1 MVTKILIVD
10 DEPMML
16 MVTKK
21 ILSGKYEILCAGS
34 AREAI
39 GIYDKERPD
48 MILTDLLMPEMTGFE
63 MHQTLQEKYTE
74 KIPVMYMTAD
84 DTDETEGKGFDLG
97 AVDFIRKPF
106 RADVLLRRVDN
117 ILQNREIIRDLKE
130 EATTD
135 KLTGLLNKAGAVQAF
150 KEACENRDG
159 FFMMIDLD
167 SFKLVNDLYGHDFGD
182 DILKCFAKLLHE
194 NLSREE
200 DLSARIGGD
209 EFMGFLSGSRDKTR
223 VERLANILNVKF
235 LEEAKQILGP
245 DMNIPLGT
253 SIGAVAVPEFG
264 RDYEELFRLAEQ
276 TLYGVKQNGKH
287 GYAVHKKAEMIL
299 SEDSSPEEDL
309 KRISQV
315 LSERNVAN
323 SALWLGQDAFADVYR
338 FLVRLTSRYK
348 MVAHKLLFTLRPSN
362 TSVRTEAFEE
372 AVKAF
377 GENLHLHLRKSD
389 LMMQS
394 RNNQFFLLLPELD
407 HAYVELVVGR
417 ILDTFNETGY
427 ADQVRVVYQAA
438 YLSEEV

>member
-1 MVTKILIVD
+1 MTKILIVD

-21 ILSGKYEILCAGS
+21 ILSQKYEILCANS
-34 AREAI
+34 AKEAL
-39 GIYDKERPD
+39 GIYDAEHPD

-63 MHQTLQEKYTE
+63 MHQALQEKYTE

-84 DTDETEGKGFDLG
+84 DADETEGKGFDLG

-117 ILQNREIIRDLKE
+117 ILQNREIIKDLQE

-135 KLTGLLNKAGAVQAF
+135 QLTGLLNKAGAISAF
-150 KEACENRDG
+150 TEACQKRDG
-159 FFMMIDLD
+159 YFLMIDLD

-182 DILKCFAKLLHE
+182 DILTCFARLLRE

-200 DLSARIGGD
+200 DLSGRIGGD
-209 EFMGFLSGSRDKTR
+209 EFMGFLSGPRDEAR
-223 VERLANILNVKF
+223 VERLARILNEKF
-235 LEEAKQILGP
+235 LEQAKEILGP

-264 RDYEELFRLAEQ
+264 RDYEELFKMADQ

-287 GYAVHKKAEMIL
+287 GYAVYRQTGDTA
-299 SEDSSPEEDL
+299 SEETPEEDL
-309 KRISQV
+309 KRLSLV

-323 SALWLGQDAFADVYR
+323 SALWLGQDAFANVYR
-338 FLVRLTSRYK
+338 FLVRLTSRYN
-348 MVAHKLLFTLRPSN
+348 MVAHKILFTLRPVDGSI
-362 TSVRTEAFEE
+362 TTAEFEE
-372 AVKAF
+372 IVKAF
-377 GENLHLHLRKSD
+377 GENLHMHLRKSD

-407 HAYVELVVGR
+407 HAYVEQVVER
-417 ILDTFNETGY
+417 ILNTFNVTGY
-427 ADQVRVVYQAA
+427 AGKARVVYQAA
-438 YLSEEV
+438 YLSEEI

>member
-1 MVTKILIVD
+1 MTKILIVD

-21 ILSGKYEILCAGS
+21 ILSQKYEILCANS
-34 AREAI
+34 AKEAL
-39 GIYDKERPD
+39 GIYDAEHPD

-63 MHQTLQEKYTE
+63 MHQALQEKYTE

-84 DTDETEGKGFDLG
+84 DADETEGKGFDLG

-117 ILQNREIIRDLKE
+117 ILQNREIIKDLQE

-135 KLTGLLNKAGAVQAF
+135 QLTGLLNKAGAISAF
-150 KEACENRDG
+150 TEACQKRDG
-159 FFMMIDLD
+159 YFMMIDLD

-182 DILKCFAKLLHE
+182 DILTCFAGLLRE

-200 DLSARIGGD
+200 DLSGRIGGD
-209 EFMGFLSGSRDKTR
+209 EFMGFLSGPRDEAR
-223 VERLANILNVKF
+223 VERLARILNEKF
-235 LEEAKQILGP
+235 LERAKEILGP

-264 RDYEELFRLAEQ
+264 RDYEELFKMADQ

-287 GYAVHKKAEMIL
+287 GYAVYRQTADTDAE
-299 SEDSSPEEDL
+299 ETPEEDL
-309 KRISQV
+309 KRLSLV

-323 SALWLGQDAFADVYR
+323 SALWLGQDAFANVYR

-348 MVAHKLLFTLRPSN
+348 MVAHKILFTLRPMDASI
-362 TSVRTEAFEE
+362 TTAEFEE
-372 AVKAF
+372 IVKAF
-377 GENLHLHLRKSD
+377 GENLHMHLRKSD

-407 HAYVELVVGR
+407 HAYVEQVVER
-417 ILDTFNETGY
+417 ILNTFNETGY
-427 ADQVRVVYQAA
+427 AGKARVVYQAA
-438 YLSEEV
+438 YLSEEI

>member
-1 MVTKILIVD
+1 MTKILIVD

-21 ILSGKYEILCAGS
+21 ILSSKYEILCANS

-39 GIYDKERPD
+39 DIYDAEHPD

-63 MHQTLQEKYTE
+63 MHQALQEKHTE
-74 KIPVMYMTAD
+74 KIPIMYMTAD
-84 DTDETEGKGFDLG
+84 DTDEAEGKGFDLG
-97 AVDFIRKPF
+97 AMDFIRKPF

-117 ILQNREIIRDLKE
+117 ILENREIIKDLKE
-130 EATTD
+130 EASTD
-135 KLTGLLNKAGAVQAF
+135 QLTGLLNKAGATEAF
-150 KEACENRDG
+150 TEACAKKTG
-159 FFMMIDLD
+159 FLLMIDMD

-182 DILKCFAKLLHE
+182 DILRCFAKLLRE
-194 NLSREE
+194 NFSRED
-200 DLSARIGGD
+200 DLTGRIGGD
-209 EFMGFLSGSRDKTR
+209 EFLGFLSGHQTQASLEALTR
-223 VERLANILNVKF
+223 VLNERF
-235 LEEAKQILGP
+235 LKGAKEILGE
-245 DMNIPLGT
+245 DMNIPLGV

-264 RDYEELFRLAEQ
+264 RDYEELFKLADQ

-287 GYAVHKKAEMIL
+287 GYAVCRKAEMIV
-299 SEDSSPEEDL
+299 SSDENPEEDM

-323 SALWLGQDAFADVYR
+323 SALWLGQEAFADVYR
-338 FLVRLTSRYK
+338 FLVRLTTRYN
-348 MVAHKLLFTLRPSN
+348 MVAHKLLFTLRPANS
-362 TSVRTEAFEE
+362 SVGSEGFEE

-377 GENLHLHLRKSD
+377 GENLHSHLRKSD

-407 HAYVELVVGR
+407 HAYVEQVVER
-417 ILDTFNETGY
+417 ILSTFKETGY
-427 ADQVRVVYQAA
+427 ADKVRVVYQAA

>member
-1 MVTKILIVD
+1 MTKILIVD

-21 ILSGKYEILCAGS
+21 ILSGKYEILCANS
-34 AREAI
+34 AKEAI
-39 GIYDKERPD
+39 GIYEAEHPD

-63 MHQTLQEKYTE
+63 MHQALQEKYTE

-84 DTDETEGKGFDLG
+84 DADETEGKGFDLG

-117 ILQNREIIRDLKE
+117 ILQNREIIKDLKE

-135 KLTGLLNKAGAVQAF
+135 QLTGLLNKAGAVSAF
-150 KEACENRDG
+150 TEACAKREG

-167 SFKLVNDLYGHDFGD
+167 SFKLVNDLYGHDMGD
-182 DILKCFAKLLHE
+182 DILKAFAKLLHE

-209 EFMGFLSGSRDKTR
+209 EFMGFLSGARDEAH
-223 VERLANILNVKF
+223 VARLAGILNETF
-235 LEEAKQILGP
+235 LEEAKKILGP
-245 DMNIPLGT
+245 DMDIPLGT
-253 SIGAVAVPEFG
+253 SIGAVAVPGFG
-264 RDYEELFRLAEQ
+264 RDYEELFKLADQ

-287 GYAVHKKAEMIL
+287 GYQVYRKAEMIL
-299 SEDSSPEEDL
+299 TSDDNPEEDL

-315 LSERNVAN
+315 MSERNVSN
-323 SALWLGQDAFADVYR
+323 SALWLGQEAFADVYR
-338 FLVRLTSRYK
+338 FLVRLTTRYN
-348 MVAHKLLFTLRPSN
+348 MVAHKLLFTLRPAGGAGG
-362 TSVRTEAFEE
+362 TGEFEE

-377 GENLHLHLRKSD
+377 GENLHSHLRKSD

-407 HAYVELVVGR
+407 HAYVEQVVER
-417 ILDTFNETGY
+417 ILNTFRETRY
-427 ADQVRVVYQAA
+427 EDKVRVVYQAA
-438 YLSEEV
+438 YLSEEL